1 MKTKFAQ
8 QLVADFWDRVGSEE
22 AFPRQLER
30 SIMSTTPV
38 FVVKVH
44 HQRLDTTYI
53 RNRLQ
58 RRGVH
63 LPTAWADRR
72 LNGCLVAYKGEAAI
86 FVDGTLP
93 ADETRVIIAHEFG
106 HYLGEYEWP
115 RVRALRNLGDGILDV
130 LDGTRSPTK
139 NEIISAT
146 LAQVHVGVYAHYMDR
161 SAGGGIASLVTEVEE
176 TANVVAAELLAPR
189 QTVLREIARTNN
201 GHSREVI
208 VDMLKCRFGLA
219 TPFAEWY
226 TDRLAKEL
234 RKRQSFSDIL
244 GIGTRTTMKS

>member
-1 MKTKFAQ
+1 MKTRLAQ
-8 QLVADFWDRVGSEE
+8 QLVADFWNRVGSEE
-22 AFPRQLER
+22 PFPRQLER

-63 LPTAWADRR
+63 LPTTWADRR

-106 HYLGEYEWP
+106 HYLADYEWP
-115 RVRALRNLGDGILDV
+115 RLRATRGLGDGILDV
-130 LDGTRSPTK
+130 LDGTRPPTK
-139 NEIISAT
+139 NELISAT
-146 LAQVHVGVYAHYMDR
+146 LAQVHVGVYVHYMDR
-161 SAGGGIASLVTEVEE
+161 SAAGGVASLVNPNLMRFLT
-176 TANVVAAELLAPR
+176 TR
-189 QTVLREIARTNN
+189 RLRP
-201 GHSREVI
+201 S
-208 VDMLKCRFGLA
+208 
-219 TPFAEWY
+219 
-226 TDRLAKEL
+226 
-234 RKRQSFSDIL
+234 
-244 GIGTRTTMKS
+244 

>member
-8 QLVADFWDRVGSEE
+8 DLVADFWERVGSEE
-22 AFPRQLER
+22 PFPRQLER

-38 FVVKVH
+38 FVIKVH
-44 HQRLDTTYI
+44 HRRLDTTYI

-63 LPTAWADRR
+63 LPTAWTDRR
-72 LNGCLVAYKGEAAI
+72 LNGCLVAYRGEAAI

-115 RVRALRNLGDGILDV
+115 RLRALRSLGDEILDV
-130 LDGTRSPTK
+130 LDGKRPPTK
-139 NEIISAT
+139 NELISAT
-146 LAQVHVGVYAHYMDR
+146 LAQVHIGVYVHFMDR
-161 SAGGGIASLVTEVEE
+161 STDGGIGSLVAEVEE
-176 TANVVAAELLAPR
+176 TANVIASELLAPR
-189 QTVLREIARTNN
+189 ETVLRQIGHSNN
-201 GHSREVI
+201 GHSRETI
-208 VDMLKCRFGLA
+208 VNMLTSRFGLA

-226 TDRLAKEL
+226 AERLARQL
-234 RKRQSFSDIL
+234 RKRQSFSDVL
-244 GIGTRTTMKS
+244 GFGARTTMKS